1 MGESRLIKHFE
12 SEAELADYAGELS
25 KRLPARA
32 DAPLVIGLAGD
43 LGAGKTT
50 FVRAMLR
57 GRGYAGRVPSPTYT
71 LLERYELPGLAIQ
84 HLDLYRLSGDAELE
98 NLGVRDGLGEG
109 GVWTLVEWPERAP
122 KLAAQCD
129 LVIELEQTGP
139 TARRL
144 VVRAVSKAGNK
155 ALADSRQETFNYP
168 R

>member
-1 MGESRLIKHFE
+1 MGESRLTKHFE
-12 SEAELADYAGELS
+12 SEAELADYAAELA
-25 KRLPARA
+25 KRLPAYRDRA
-32 DAPLVIGLAGD
+32 LVIGLAGE

-84 HLDLYRLSGDAELE
+84 HLDLYRLHGDVELE

-129 LVIELEQTGP
+129 LIIELEETGP
-139 TARRL
+139 TGRMLAI
-144 VVRAVSKAGNK
+144 RALSEAGNK
-155 ALADSRQETFNYP
+155 ALADSRQGDF
-168 R
+168 